1 MHVLEDLLLLLYKE
15 LADLERYFSGAMLT
29 TLTFQ
34 YICSKL
40 QLLFNKEKD
49 KIDL

>member
-1 MHVLEDLLLLLYKE
+1 MFRRLLLLLYKE

-40 QLLFNKEKD
+40 HLLFNKEKD